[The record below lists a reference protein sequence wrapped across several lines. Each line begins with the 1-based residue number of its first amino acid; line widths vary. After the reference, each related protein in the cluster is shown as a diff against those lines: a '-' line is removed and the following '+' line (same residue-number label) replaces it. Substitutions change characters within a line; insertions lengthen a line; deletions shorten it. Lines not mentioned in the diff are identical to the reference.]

1 MLETESPVEP
11 PPHPDRA
18 SLALSTPQGGRG
30 RDDGLPPP
38 HLPKRGAAF
47 RNTNRLK
54 HGRYSGVR
62 IARRKEIM
70 QLVREGRALM
80 RRLAG
85 ELPNAD
91 RTV

>member
-1 MLETESPVEP
+1 MLETESPVEA
-11 PPHPDRA
+11 PPHPDPLPR
-18 SLALSTPQGGRG
+18 GGRG